1 MNSPKFFKGAT
12 ELRGNGG
19 GRAPRKFLVI
29 FDRSFGVS
37 LSCVASASVLFQL
50 RKKGEGGELLKKFLE
65 KVPPRDASLK
75 YIDLAIGMAQP
86 TGQVQVQSWKPWP
99 PRPMSPRYDW
109 KIALIIPGGGFV
121 EAHDKFAFE
130 APETV
135 YELRFEINMPAN
147 LGSAWKVFGE
157 KTLYFVY
164 GNPKKY
170 GRLNLRTDGDSLYVL
185 INYVFNPSGLRN
197 VEEKTS
203 TVTTNTPQSLNLH
216 VG

>member
-1 MNSPKFFKGAT
+1 V
-12 ELRGNGG
+12 E
-19 GRAPRKFLVI
+19 
-29 FDRSFGVS
+29 
-37 LSCVASASVLFQL
+37 SASVLFQL

-65 KVPPRDASLK
+65 MVPPRDASLK

-86 TGQVQVQSWKPWP
+86 TGQLQVQSWKPWP

-121 EAHDKFAFE
+121 EAHEEFGFE
-130 APETV
+130 APATV